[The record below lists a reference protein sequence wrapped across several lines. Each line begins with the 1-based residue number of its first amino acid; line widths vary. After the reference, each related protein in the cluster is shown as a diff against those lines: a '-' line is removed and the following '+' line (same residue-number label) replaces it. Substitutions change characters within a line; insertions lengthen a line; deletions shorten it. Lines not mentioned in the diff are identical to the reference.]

1 MTNVTKVTK
10 VTRATRATSATSVT
24 SVVTRACGVA
34 LGLVVAVAFLLRSG
48 HRAAERPAVH
58 APPAALSGVA
68 VADDAGPLREVLMHY
83 VPELEA
89 SFRPAYRDFLLSLA
103 PETRVMLVVRRQDR
117 ARLDAFLGGLD
128 GSGELARRVRVVEI
142 GRPLGIWSKDRALV
156 LGGAAGGKI
165 ELVVPPRTRP
175 GEGSRPSDWDIVP
188 AVAAALPDELEV
200 RQLPI
205 AFDAGDFA
213 ITKTRVLFDANLFAR
228 NRARGFRS
236 AEELRGTVK
245 TLLGRD
251 VLMLGSEPG
260 DVPRHHMSMYM
271 ALLDGGVALV
281 GDPEAGARLVG
292 RDYSPGESSPE
303 TNEPLHADFSPATKA
318 RFERAAS
325 DLAAAGFRVVRIPTV
340 PFDDKTYFAYTNG
353 VYETRAGRRVAWMPS
368 FGEPAIDHAA
378 RDVYE
383 RLGWSVVPVDVRG
396 LYAHHG
402 TIGCVVNVLSRGAGE

>member
-1 MTNVTKVTK
+1 MTTVLSRVGG
-10 VTRATRATSATSVT
+10 A
-24 SVVTRACGVA
+24 A
-34 LGLVVAVAFLLRSG
+34 LGLVLAVLLLLRSG
-48 HRAAERPAVH
+48 HRNAEPAAVR
-58 APPAALSGVA
+58 APPAPLSGVV
-68 VADDAGPLREVLMHY
+68 VADDAGPLRQVLMHY

-89 SFRPAYRDFLLSLA
+89 SFRPTYRDFLLSLA
-103 PETRVMLVVRRQDR
+103 PETRVMFVVRRQER
-117 ARLDAFLGGLD
+117 ARLDAFLSGLD
-128 GSGELARRVRVVEI
+128 GSGDLARRVRIVEI

-156 LGGAAGGKI
+156 LGSGAGGKI

-188 AVAAALPDELEV
+188 AVAAALPEELAV

-213 ITKTRVLFDANLFAR
+213 ITKSRVVFDVNLFGR

-236 AEELRGTVK
+236 PEELRERVR

-292 RDYSPGESSPE
+292 RDYAPGETSPE
-303 TNEPLHADFSPATKA
+303 TNEPLRADFSPPTEA
-318 RFERAAS
+318 RFERAAK
-325 DLAAAGFRVVRIPTV
+325 DLAAAGFQVVRIPTV

-353 VYETRAGRRVAWMPS
+353 VYETRAGRRVAWVPS
-368 FGEPAIDHAA
+368 FGEPAIDRAA

-402 TIGCVVNVLSRGAGE
+402 TIGCVVNVLARGE

>member
-1 MTNVTKVTK
+1 M
-10 VTRATRATSATSVT
+10 
-24 SVVTRACGVA
+24 TRACGVVLGAVLAA
-34 LGLVVAVAFLLRSG
+34 LLLLRGG
-48 HRAAERPAVH
+48 HAEGEKVRATR
-58 APPAALSGVA
+58 PPAALSGVA
-68 VADDAGPLREVLMHY
+68 VADDAGPLREVLLHY

-89 SFRPAYRDFLLSLA
+89 SFRPAYHDFLLSLA
-103 PETRVMLVVRRQDR
+103 HETRVLMVVKRQDR
-117 ARLDAFLGGLD
+117 ARLDAFLAALAPGGA
-128 GSGELARRVRVVEI
+128 LAGRVRVVEI

-156 LGGAAGGKI
+156 LGNGGGDDGGGGGAEKI
-165 ELVVPPRTRP
+165 ELVVPPRPRP

-213 ITKTRVLFDANLFAR
+213 ITRTRVLFDVNLFAR
-228 NRARGFRS
+228 NRARGFRTP
-236 AEELRGTVK
+236 EELRDRVRA
-245 TLLGRD
+245 LLGRD
-251 VLMLGSEPG
+251 VLVLGSEPD

-281 GDPEAGARLVG
+281 GDPEAGAHVVG
-292 RDYSPGESSPE
+292 RDYVPGERSPE
-303 TNEPLHADFSPATKA
+303 TNEPLRADFSPATVA
-318 RFERAAS
+318 RFDRAAA
-325 DLAAAGFRVVRIPTV
+325 DLGAAGFRVVRIPTV

-368 FGEPAIDHAA
+368 FGEPALDRAA

-383 RLGWSVVPVDVRG
+383 RLGWTVIPVDVRG

-402 TIGCVVNVLSRGAGE
+402 TIGCVVNVLARGE

>member
-1 MTNVTKVTK
+1 MTSILS
-10 VTRATRATSATSVT
+10 RAGGA
-24 SVVTRACGVA
+24 A
-34 LGLVVAVAFLLRSG
+34 LGLLLVALLLLRSG
-48 HRAAERPAVH
+48 HRKAEHGAVRP
-58 APPAALSGVA
+58 PLAALTGIS

-103 PETRVMLVVRRQDR
+103 HETRVMFVVRRQDR
-117 ARLDAFLGGLD
+117 ARLDAFLGSLD
-128 GSGELARRVRVVEI
+128 GSGDLARRVRIVEI

-156 LGGAAGGKI
+156 LGTGTGTGSGGKI
-165 ELVVPPRTRP
+165 ELVIPPRTRP

-188 AVAAALPDELEV
+188 ALAAALPEELEV

-213 ITKTRVLFDANLFAR
+213 ITKSRVVFDVNLFAR

-236 AEELRGTVK
+236 AEELRERVR

-292 RDYSPGESSPE
+292 RDYAPGETSPE
-303 TNEPLHADFSPATKA
+303 SGEPLRADFSPATEA
-318 RFERAAS
+318 RFERAAK
-325 DLAAAGFRVVRIPTV
+325 DLAAAGFHVVRIPTV

-353 VYETRAGRRVAWMPS
+353 VYETRAGRRVAWVPS
-368 FGEPAIDHAA
+368 FGEPAIDRAA

-402 TIGCVVNVLSRGAGE
+402 TIGCVVNVLARGE

>member
-1 MTNVTKVTK
+1 
-10 VTRATRATSATSVT
+10 
-24 SVVTRACGVA
+24 
-34 LGLVVAVAFLLRSG
+34 LR
-48 HRAAERPAVH
+48 
-58 APPAALSGVA
+58 
-68 VADDAGPLREVLMHY
+68 
-83 VPELEA
+83 
-89 SFRPAYRDFLLSLA
+89 SLA
-103 PETRVMLVVRRQDR
+103 PETRVLFVVRRQDR

-128 GSGELARRVRVVEI
+128 AGADLARRTRVVEI

-156 LGGAAGGKI
+156 LGGSGGGGSDGGAAKI

-175 GEGSRPSDWDIVP
+175 GEGSRPSDWDVVP

-213 ITKTRVLFDANLFAR
+213 ITRSRVVFDVNLFAR
-228 NRARGFRS
+228 NRSRGFRS
-236 AEELRGTVK
+236 PDELRDRVR

-292 RDYSPGESSPE
+292 RDFVPGEKSPE
-303 TNEPLHADFSPATKA
+303 TGEPLRADFSPVTTA
-318 RFERAAS
+318 RFERAAA

-353 VYETRAGRRVAWMPS
+353 VYETRAGRRIARVPS
-368 FGEPAIDHAA
+368 FGEASLDRAA

-396 LYAHHG
+396 LYAQHG
-402 TIGCVVNVLSRGAGE
+402 TIGCVVNVLARDRAE

>member
-1 MTNVTKVTK
+1 M
-10 VTRATRATSATSVT
+10 TRALGGLLG
-24 SVVTRACGVA
+24 VV
-34 LGLVVAVAFLLRSG
+34 LVVAVVLMQSRHG
-48 HRAAERPAVH
+48 AAERRAS
-58 APPAALSGVA
+58 APPAPPAPLTGAA
-68 VADDAGPLREVLMHY
+68 VADDSGPLREVLMHY
-83 VPELEA
+83 VPEVEA
-89 SFRPAYRDFLLSLA
+89 SFRPAYRDFLRSLA
-103 PETRVMLVVRRQDR
+103 PETRVLFVVRRQDR

-128 GSGELARRVRVVEI
+128 AGADLARRTRVVEI

-156 LGGAAGGKI
+156 LGGSGGGGSDGGAAKI

-175 GEGSRPSDWDIVP
+175 GEGSRPSDWDVVP

-213 ITKTRVLFDANLFAR
+213 ITRSRVVFDVNLFAR
-228 NRARGFRS
+228 NRSRGFRS
-236 AEELRGTVK
+236 PDELRDRVR

-292 RDYSPGESSPE
+292 RDFVPGEKSPE
-303 TNEPLHADFSPATKA
+303 TGEPLRADFSPVTTA
-318 RFERAAS
+318 RFERAAA

-353 VYETRAGRRVAWMPS
+353 VYETRAGRRIARVPS
-368 FGEPAIDHAA
+368 FGEASLDRAA

-396 LYAHHG
+396 LYAQHG
-402 TIGCVVNVLSRGAGE
+402 TIGCVVNVLARDRAE

>member
-1 MTNVTKVTK
+1 M
-10 VTRATRATSATSVT
+10 TRA
-24 SVVTRACGVA
+24 GGIA
-34 LGLVVAVAFLLRSG
+34 LGLVVAVVLLLRSG
-48 HRAAERPAVH
+48 HRHAEKTAAH
-58 APPAALSGVA
+58 APPAALSGVV

-103 PETRVMLVVRRQDR
+103 PETRVLFVVRRQDR
-117 ARLDAFLGGLD
+117 TRLDAFLGALD
-128 GSGELARRVRVVEI
+128 ASGDLARRVRIVEI

-156 LGGAAGGKI
+156 LGGAGGTGGKI
-165 ELVVPPRTRP
+165 ELVVPPRTRA

-213 ITKTRVLFDANLFAR
+213 ITKTRVLFDVNLFAR
-228 NRARGFRS
+228 NRGRGFRS
-236 AEELRGTVK
+236 PEELRERVR

-292 RDYSPGESSPE
+292 RDYVPGETSPE
-303 TNEPLHADFSPATKA
+303 TNQPLHADFSPATRA
-318 RFERAAS
+318 RFERAAQ

-353 VYETRAGRRVAWMPS
+353 IYETRAGRRVAWVPS
-368 FGEPAIDHAA
+368 FGEPALDQAA
-378 RDVYE
+378 RDVYQ
-383 RLGWSVVPVDVRG
+383 RLGWSVIPVSVRG
-396 LYAHHG
+396 LYADHG
-402 TIGCVVNVLSRGAGE
+402 TIGCVVNVLSRGE